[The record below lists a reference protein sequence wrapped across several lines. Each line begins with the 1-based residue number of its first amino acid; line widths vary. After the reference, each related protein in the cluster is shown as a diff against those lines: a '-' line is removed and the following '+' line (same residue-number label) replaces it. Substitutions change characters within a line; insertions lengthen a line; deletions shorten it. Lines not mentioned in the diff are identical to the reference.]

1 LLKDLTAIQANI
13 NTGGINL
20 EPKIR
25 VGVSS
30 CLLGNPVRYD
40 GGHKHDRYITDI
52 LANYFE
58 FVPVCPEVECGLP
71 VPRETMR
78 LVGIPAEPRLITT
91 RTGIDHTEK
100 MLGFCRR
107 KIEELENE
115 DLCAFIFKKDS
126 PSSGLQ
132 RVKVYGES
140 GYAQKTGRGIFAA
153 AVTQR
158 FPRLPVE
165 EEGRLHDAPLR
176 ENFIERIFCYRRWKD
191 FLNDAPDY
199 KKLVAFHASHKLQ
212 LMAHSQKHLS
222 RMGKLVAA
230 GKSTPREELLAEYE
244 INLMEAL
251 ALKATV
257 KKNVNVLQHIIGYF
271 KKVIGGDDKA
281 ELLRLIDNYARSI
294 IPLVVPLT
302 MVSHYVRKHEVS
314 YLQNQTYLEPHPAE
328 LMLRNHV

>member
-1 LLKDLTAIQANI
+1 MGSKICV
-13 NTGGINL
+13 GI
-20 EPKIR
+20 
-25 VGVSS
+25 SS

-58 FVPVCPEVECGLP
+58 FIAVCPEVECGLP

-78 LVGIPAEPRLITT
+78 LVGNPEEVRLVTT
-91 RTGIDHTEK
+91 RSGIDHTEQ
-100 MLGFCRR
+100 MLIFCRR
-107 KIEELENE
+107 KIKELKDE

-126 PSSGLQ
+126 PSSGLH
-132 RVKVYGES
+132 RVKIYGNS
-140 GYAQKTGRGIFAA
+140 GFASKSGRGLFAA
-153 AVTQR
+153 AVTDK

-176 ENFIERIFCYRRWKD
+176 ENFIERIFCYRRWKN
-191 FLNDAPDY
+191 FLEKEPDH
-199 KKLVAFHASHKLQ
+199 KKLVAFHARHKLQ

-222 RMGKLVAA
+222 KMGKMVAA
-230 GKSTPREELLAEYE
+230 GKTIPREELLSEYE

-271 KKVIGGDDKA
+271 KKSISGDDKS
-281 ELLRLIDNYARSI
+281 ELIGLIDNYSRSI
-294 IPLVVPLT
+294 VPLVVPLT
-302 MVSHYVRKHEVS
+302 LISHYVRKHGIS